1 MQEQGRGQVMETILE
16 IQERHDTVT
25 VLERNLKEL
34 HQVFM
39 DMAILVETQ
48 GDQLDDIESHV
59 NGANSFVKGGTVQLQ
74 VARKTQMNTRKW
86 ACYGILLLL
95 IVIAIIVLSI
105 RPWK

>member
-1 MQEQGRGQVMETILE
+1 MEAILE
-16 IQERHDTVT
+16 IQERHDTVI

-59 NGANSFVKGGTVQLQ
+59 NRANSFVRGGTKQLQ

-86 ACYGILLLL
+86 TCYGILLLL